1 MRADALNGQLDV
13 LVLAT
18 LAEDPGHGYVILQ
31 RLRERSQ
38 GAFDL
43 AEGTLYPALHRL
55 ERDGLLEQLVVL
67 GQRASPPHLP
77 AHPLGPGGPAHAP
90 SGLEPVRPRRRGGAG
105 MTWLDRLGDE
115 LAARGV
121 GGRDRERIL
130 LELADHIACDPGC
143 EARLGDP
150 VQLAETFA
158 DELATGRA
166 RRGTWEVFGAL
177 VLTAVAL
184 VVSQVALGRLG
195 YPGFDHGLSLGLFFP
210 GLIGIFI
217 APQVALVAGTLA
229 AVRCLRRRRAPRL
242 AAAEIALIRRR
253 AWIALGA
260 GLATVV
266 GLELHV
272 IDFVRVLPAWWLTLT
287 ATLAAIAGL
296 ALLTA
301 ARELRSGGTVT
312 SAATGPA
319 GDVFDD
325 LPLIRSAGCA
335 ATPGGSA
342 PPPRWP
348 WAWPSCCSKPTPS
361 TRGWRACSAGC
372 SRVSPPRSGSCSWAE
387 PSESADPGR
396 RPRPALLGSA
406 LTPADRLAGD
416 EDRSRAELLLRE
428 SFATG
433 RLELDELTSR
443 LEAVHRART
452 LADLRAALTG
462 LPPLPLIGQ
471 SGLATAALIGQSGL
485 GARRGSTNGS
495 SSGGWPASMWRP
507 RSSSALSSAP
517 NNRATLDSHSH
528 TRKITIP
535 ANAP

>member
-1 MRADALNGQLDV
+1 
-13 LVLAT
+13 
-18 LAEDPGHGYVILQ
+18 
-31 RLRERSQ
+31 
-38 GAFDL
+38 
-43 AEGTLYPALHRL
+43 
-55 ERDGLLEQLVVL
+55 
-67 GQRASPPHLP
+67 
-77 AHPLGPGGPAHAP
+77 
-90 SGLEPVRPRRRGGAG
+90 

-121 GGRDRERIL
+121 GGRDRERIV

-150 VQLAETFA
+150 VQLADTFA

-166 RRGTWEVFGAL
+166 RRGTWEVFRAL

-184 VVSQVALGRLG
+184 VVSQVTLGRLG
-195 YPGFDHGLSLGLFFP
+195 YPAFDHGLSLGLFFP

-272 IDFVRVLPAWWLTLT
+272 IDFARVLPAWWLTLT

-312 SAATGPA
+312 SATTGPA

-325 LPLIRSAGCA
+325 LPRIRSSWLRRNPWRLGA
-335 ATPGGSA
+335 AASLAVGLAFMLFEAHAEHSWVEGLQRGMFEGLAAAVGFLLLGRAVGVRGS
-342 PPPRWP
+342 WP
-348 WAWPSCCSKPTPS
+348 
-361 TRGWRACSAGC
+361 
-372 SRVSPPRSGSCSWAE
+372 E
-387 PSESADPGR
+387 
-396 RPRPALLGSA
+396 PRPALSGLA

-462 LPPLPLIGQ
+462 LPPLP
-471 SGLATAALIGQSGL
+471 
-485 GARRGSTNGS
+485 
-495 SSGGWPASMWRP
+495 
-507 RSSSALSSAP
+507 
-517 NNRATLDSHSH
+517 
-528 TRKITIP
+528 
-535 ANAP
+535 

>member
-1 MRADALNGQLDV
+1 
-13 LVLAT
+13 
-18 LAEDPGHGYVILQ
+18 
-31 RLRERSQ
+31 
-38 GAFDL
+38 
-43 AEGTLYPALHRL
+43 
-55 ERDGLLEQLVVL
+55 
-67 GQRASPPHLP
+67 
-77 AHPLGPGGPAHAP
+77 
-90 SGLEPVRPRRRGGAG
+90 
-105 MTWLDRLGDE
+105 MTWLDRLGDA

-130 LELADHIACDPGC
+130 LELSDHIACEPGC

-177 VLTAVAL
+177 VLTAVVL
-184 VVSQVALGRLG
+184 VVSQVTLGRLG
-195 YPGFDHGLSLGLFFP
+195 YPVFSHGLSPVLFFP
-210 GLIGIFI
+210 GLAGIFI

-253 AWIALGA
+253 AWIALAA

-272 IDFVRVLPAWWLTLT
+272 IDFERVLPAWWLTLT

-296 ALLTA
+296 ALLSA

-312 SAATGPA
+312 STATGPA

-325 LPLIRSAGCA
+325 LRLIRSSWLRRNPWRLGA
-335 ATPGGSA
+335 AASLAVGLAFMLFEAHVEHSWVEGLQRGMLEGLAAAVGFLLLGRAIGMRGSW
-342 PPPRWP
+342 PR
-348 WAWPSCCSKPTPS
+348 A
-361 TRGWRACSAGC
+361 
-372 SRVSPPRSGSCSWAE
+372 RS
-387 PSESADPGR
+387 
-396 RPRPALLGSA
+396 ALLGSA

-428 SFATG
+428 SFAAG

-452 LADLRAALTG
+452 LADLATALTG
-462 LPPLPLIGQ
+462 LPPL
-471 SGLATAALIGQSGL
+471 S
-485 GARRGSTNGS
+485 
-495 SSGGWPASMWRP
+495 
-507 RSSSALSSAP
+507 
-517 NNRATLDSHSH
+517 
-528 TRKITIP
+528 
-535 ANAP
+535 